1 MCLKPTGPRAEVQSG
16 VMGGESGAR
25 GLQRERRR
33 DSGVVVETKPGEEES
48 CVLDPELAVS
58 VMEYMGLRAGQ
69 RVNSRAGVQAPGK
82 W

>member
-1 MCLKPTGPRAEVQSG
+1 
-16 VMGGESGAR
+16 MGGESGAR

-33 DSGVVVETKPGEEES
+33 DSWVVVETKPGEEER

-58 VMEYMGLRAGQ
+58 VMEYMGLRAG
-69 RVNSRAGVQAPGK
+69 RRASARTGVQAPGK